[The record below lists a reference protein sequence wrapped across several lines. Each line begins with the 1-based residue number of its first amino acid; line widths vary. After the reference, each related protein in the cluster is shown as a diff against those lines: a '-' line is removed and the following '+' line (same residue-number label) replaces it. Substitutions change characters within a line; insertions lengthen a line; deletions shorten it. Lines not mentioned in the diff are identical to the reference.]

1 MGYLNNVEAGG
12 ATAFCK
18 PFKEEIIQPRK
29 GSITFWYS
37 LGMICFQKTKKIC
50 YMYFFYWLKFYFLDT
65 KGHRLGETLHGGC
78 PILKGSKWIF
88 NKWIYYFD
96 QWRKFPCG
104 LNPDDTFDPP
114 KYHF

>member
-37 LGMICFQKTKKIC
+37 LGNEIHAYVVISIFKKYISLIKKILR
-50 YMYFFYWLKFYFLDT
+50 YQ
-65 KGHRLGETLHGGC
+65 R
-78 PILKGSKWIF
+78 P
-88 NKWIYYFD
+88 
-96 QWRKFPCG
+96 
-104 LNPDDTFDPP
+104 
-114 KYHF
+114 

>member
-1 MGYLNNVEAGG
+1 MMGYLNNVEAGG

-29 GSITFWYS
+29 GSIAFWYS
-37 LGMICFQKTKKIC
+37 LGNEIHAYVISIFFKNISLMKK
-50 YMYFFYWLKFYFLDT
+50 KFLDT
-65 KGHRLGETLHGGC
+65 KGHRLEETLHGGC

-104 LNPDDTFDPP
+104 LYQDDTFDPP
-114 KYHF
+114 KYHY